1 MTCYRHPDREAY
13 VRCQRCER
21 FICPE
26 CQVEA
31 SVGFLC
37 PDDAGGTV
45 TQLNRRRTRAARV
58 RQSGPRPVVTLT
70 LIGINVALWLLQ
82 IVPGS
87 YVTDLFAY
95 VPQITAV
102 QPWRMITAGFVHN
115 PNLFLQDGVHPEAVL
130 HLLLNMYSLYI
141 FGQVLEPMLGRARF
155 AALYLIA
162 LFGGSVGVL
171 WLASPDSWVVG
182 ASGAIF
188 GLMAA
193 YFVVLRKLGQNSSQ
207 MLGLIA
213 INLVFGFV
221 SSGVSWQ
228 GHIGGLV
235 TGGVVALVLA
245 NTRQISQQAA
255 QRLGLVSVVIILA
268 LMTVFRANLLGL

>member
-26 CQVEA
+26 CQIEA

-45 TQLNRRRTRAARV
+45 TQINRRRTRDARV
-58 RQSGPRPVVTLT
+58 RQSGPRPVITFT

-82 IVPGS
+82 IMPGS
-87 YVTDLFAY
+87 LVTDLFAY
-95 VPQITAV
+95 VPQLTAI
-102 QPWRMITAGFVHN
+102 QPWRMITAGFVHDPSN
-115 PNLFLQDGVHPEAVL
+115 VL
-130 HLLLNMYSLYI
+130 HVLLNMYSLYI
-141 FGQVLEPMLGRARF
+141 FGQVLEPMLGRGRF
-155 AALYLIA
+155 AALYLLS

-188 GLMAA
+188 GMMAA

-221 SSGVSWQ
+221 ASGVSWQ
-228 GHIGGLV
+228 GHVGGLV
-235 TGGVVALVLA
+235 AGGVVALILA
-245 NTRQISQQAA
+245 NTRQLSQQAA
-255 QRLGLVSVVIILA
+255 QRLGLVSVAVILV
-268 LMTVFRANLLGL
+268 LLTVFRANLLGL

>member
-58 RQSGPRPVVTLT
+58 PQAGPRPLITLS
-70 LIGINVALWLLQ
+70 LIGINVAIWLLQ
-82 IVPGS
+82 IMPGS
-87 YVTDLFAY
+87 YVTDLLAY

-102 QPWRMITAGFVHN
+102 QPWRMITAGFVHDPSN
-115 PNLFLQDGVHPEAVL
+115 FL

-155 AALYLIA
+155 AALYLISI
-162 LFGGSVGVL
+162 LGGSVGVL
-171 WLASPDSWVVG
+171 LLANPDSWVVG

-193 YFVVLRKLGQNSSQ
+193 YFVILRSIGANSGQ

-213 INLVFGFV
+213 INLVFGFF
-221 SSGVSWQ
+221 SSGISWE
-228 GHIGGLV
+228 GHVGGLV
-235 TGGVVALVLA
+235 TGGIVALVLA
-245 NTRQISQQAA
+245 NTRLLSQQAA
-255 QRLGLVSVVIILA
+255 QRLGLVSVVIGLIL
-268 LMTVFRANLLGL
+268 LTVFKSNLLGL

>member
-26 CQVEA
+26 CQVVA

-45 TQLNRRRTRAARV
+45 TQLNRRRTRAERV
-58 RQSGPRPVVTLT
+58 RQSGPIPKVTLAIV
-70 LIGINVALWLLQ
+70 LINVAIWLLQ
-82 IVPGS
+82 IMPGS
-87 YVTDLFAY
+87 LVTDLLAY
-95 VPQITAV
+95 LPLDTVV
-102 QPWRMITAGFVHN
+102 QPWRMITAGFVHDPSN
-115 PNLFLQDGVHPEAVL
+115 IL
-130 HLLLNMYSLYI
+130 HVALNMYSLWI
-141 FGQVLEPMLGRARF
+141 FGQVLEPMLGKARF
-155 AALYLIA
+155 AALYMIS

-193 YFVVLRKLGQNSSQ
+193 YFVILRTIGQNSGQ

-213 INLVFGFV
+213 INLVFGFF

-228 GHIGGLV
+228 GHVGGLV
-235 TGGVVALVLA
+235 TGAIVALILA
-245 NTRQISQQAA
+245 RTRQLSQQAA
-255 QRLGLVSVVIILA
+255 QRLGLVSIVVGLV
-268 LMTVFRANLLGL
+268 LLTVFKAQMLGL

>member
-26 CQVEA
+26 CQIEA

-45 TQLNRRRTRAARV
+45 SQIDRRRTRAARV
-58 RQSGPRPVVTLT
+58 RQSGPRPVITLT

-82 IVPGS
+82 IMPGS
-87 YVTDLFAY
+87 VVTQLFAY
-95 VPQITAV
+95 NPLLTAL
-102 QPWRMITAGFVHN
+102 QPWRMFTSGFIHDPTSIWHV
-115 PNLFLQDGVHPEAVL
+115 
-130 HLLLNMYSLYI
+130 LLNMYSLYL
-141 FGQVLEPMLGRARF
+141 FGQALEPMLGRARF
-155 AALYLIA
+155 AALYLLS

-171 WLASPDSWVVG
+171 WLANPDTWVYG

-188 GLMAA
+188 GLMAT

-221 SSGVSWQ
+221 VSSISWQ
-228 GHIGGLV
+228 AHVGGLV
-235 TGGVVALVLA
+235 AGGVVALVLA
-245 NTRQISQQAA
+245 NTRQLSQQAA
-255 QRLGLVSVVIILA
+255 QRLGLVSVAIILV
-268 LMTVFRANLLGL
+268 LLTVFRANLLGL

>member
-26 CQVEA
+26 CQIEA

-58 RQSGPRPVVTLT
+58 RQTGPRPVITLT

-82 IVPGS
+82 IMPGS
-87 YVTDLFAY
+87 YVTDLLAY

-102 QPWRMITAGFVHN
+102 QPWRMITAGFVHDPSN
-115 PNLFLQDGVHPEAVL
+115 VL
-130 HLLLNMYSLYI
+130 HVLLNMYSLYI

-193 YFVVLRKLGQNSSQ
+193 YFVILRSVGANSGQ

-213 INLVFGFV
+213 VNLVFGFL

-228 GHIGGLV
+228 GHVGGLI
-235 TGGVVALVLA
+235 TGGIVALVLA
-245 NTRQISQQAA
+245 NTRMLSQQAA
-255 QRLGLVSVVIILA
+255 QRLGLVSVVIVLIL
-268 LMTVFRANLLGL
+268 LTVFRANLLGL

>member
-58 RQSGPRPVVTLT
+58 RQSGSRPVVSLS
-70 LIGINVALWLLQ
+70 LIALNVAFWLLQ
-82 IVPGS
+82 VMPGS
-87 YVTDLFAY
+87 YVTDLMAY
-95 VPQITAV
+95 VPQITGV
-102 QPWRMITAGFVHN
+102 QPWRMIPAGFVHDPSN
-115 PNLFLQDGVHPEAVL
+115 FL

-141 FGQVLEPMLGRARF
+141 FGQVLEPMLGRSRF
-155 AALYLIA
+155 LALYMIS

-171 WLASPDSWVVG
+171 LLANPDSWVVG

-193 YFVVLRKLGQNSSQ
+193 YFVILRQLGQNSGQ

-213 INLVFGFV
+213 INLVFGFF

-228 GHIGGLV
+228 GHVGGLV
-235 TGGVVALVLA
+235 TGGIVALVLA
-245 NTRQISQQAA
+245 NTRMLSQQSA
-255 QRLGLVSVVIILA
+255 QRLGLVGVVLG
-268 LMTVFRANLLGL
+268 LVLLTVFRMQVLGL